1 MNKEK
6 NFSCSYKKRTF
17 TVSSQLRMKVRFA
30 AAGNPVPDGTHNEKE
45 KKL

>member
-6 NFSCSYKKRTF
+6 KFSCSNKKRTF
-17 TVSSQLRMKVRFA
+17 TVSGQLRMKVRFA